1 MIPGEED
8 ARPSARSDLAQ
19 ALFWLIV
26 GGAIFYASWT
36 MDRLDSLG
44 VKAFSAPGLLP
55 GVLGVFI
62 FVLGLAMLVR
72 ALQAGALVQRRE
84 GVSPAIEWRRIAI
97 PLALCLGFA
106 AGLVGRGLPFWAAA
120 WIYVAVMVWTLQY
133 KERKMRGELGRLAAI
148 SISVGAGASIAISAV
163 FQELFLIRLP

>member
-1 MIPGEED
+1 VTPGEED
-8 ARPSARSDLAQ
+8 AKPSARSELVQ
-19 ALFWLIV
+19 GGFWIIV
-26 GGAIFYASWT
+26 GGTIFYASWT
-36 MDRLDSLG
+36 MDRLESLG

-62 FVLGLAMLVR
+62 VVLGLVMLVR
-72 ALQAGALVQRRE
+72 ALRAGGLAHASMRA
-84 GVSPAIEWRRIAI
+84 AIEWKRVLV
-97 PLALCLGFA
+97 PMLLCLGFG

-120 WIYVAVMVWTLQY
+120 WIYVAVMVWALQY

-148 SISVGAGASIAISAV
+148 SISVGAGASAAVSLV